1 VTESPE
7 DLVFHLEANR
17 SFLERQIRRHAD
29 GLVLA
34 RESISDL
41 MQSIS
46 REVIGEN
53 GDFRYRSEV
62 EFKAWLKQVVVS
74 KMIDKYRF
82 YTAGKRDARRER
94 DPGGDVRAEPGA
106 DTMTPSRN
114 MMIDEEHTMLT
125 DALERLPE
133 YHRVVLQL
141 FWFEKLSHAEIAR
154 RMQRTEVA
162 TRKMLSRAKAQLGL
176 EIERIKRDRD

>member
-1 VTESPE
+1 VPAAEDSLKIRATTVTT
-7 DLVFHLEANR
+7 VATTR
-17 SFLERQIRRHAD
+17 WTR
-29 GLVLA
+29 A
-34 RESISDL
+34 RI
-41 MQSIS
+41 
-46 REVIGEN
+46 
-53 GDFRYRSEV
+53 
-62 EFKAWLKQVVVS
+62 
-74 KMIDKYRF
+74 
-82 YTAGKRDARRER
+82 
-94 DPGGDVRAEPGA
+94 A

-162 TRKMLSRAKAQLGL
+162 ARKMLSRAKAQLGL